1 MSIASE
7 TAPKGQSQ
15 TEPEPSSRP
24 LSQRQIAPQEIWFLM
39 SPGQQAQL
47 LRSMVGLGRQ
57 LIQLQGQTAVE
68 VKHESD

>member
-1 MSIASE
+1 MSLASE

-15 TEPEPSSRP
+15 TGPEPLSRP
-24 LSQRQIAPQEIWFLM
+24 LSQSQIAPQEIWFLM

-47 LRSMVGLGRQ
+47 LRSMVCLGRQ
-57 LIQLQGQTAVE
+57 LIHLQGITAVE